1 MRMLISTLVAGA
13 FASLAF
19 GAGPVRAADKFPN
32 FNVEHNCKLETSET
46 TGVGETLQGCID
58 DELRARQELEPNW
71 SKYPKADQTSCVRET
86 SLDGTPSYVE
96 LQICLEMSRDS
107 GH

>member
-1 MRMLISTLVAGA
+1 MRIIISMLVAGA
-13 FASLAF
+13 FVSLAL
-19 GAGPVRAADKFPN
+19 GAVPARAADKFPN
-32 FNVEHNCKLETSET
+32 FNVEHNCKVETSET
-46 TGVGETLQGCID
+46 SGVGETQESCIN
-58 DELRARQELEPNW
+58 DELRARHELEPNW
-71 SKYPKADQTSCVRET
+71 AKFPKADQVTCVRET